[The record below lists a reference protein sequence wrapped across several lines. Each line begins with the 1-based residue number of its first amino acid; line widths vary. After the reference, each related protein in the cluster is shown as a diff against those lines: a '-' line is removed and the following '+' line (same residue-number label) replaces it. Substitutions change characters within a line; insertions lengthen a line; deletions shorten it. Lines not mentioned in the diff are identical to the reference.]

1 MRHTMDLCI
10 FGDHVLDKKTK
21 PEHVMHDAL
30 GGRMKTR
37 GVICSDCN
45 NNFGGGIDKTLTE
58 QFAVFRNQFQMKSG
72 SGSTA
77 PMMRKVKVGSQVIN
91 VHGDGRL
98 KLVAKPFNIRK
109 HPDGRFDL
117 QVVTSSLDEMR
128 RHIPNIAASLGI
140 SEEEVSQ
147 LLSGG
152 NARMVECR
160 PPTAQLG
167 VTLGG
172 PEALRSVAKAC
183 LVLWALKVGND
194 EVRGAPY
201 ASARDYILK
210 GAPDFTGTRASLD
223 TRLFGEAEKVKQQY
237 GPLFNLMYVR
247 SDEAGRVIGHF
258 TIYNLLGHQVVLA
271 ESGGSPC
278 QTMGLVANPLDPRA
292 WSDKAGELFDLP
304 FEWLTQPAHNT
315 NDARARL
322 IEVQKI
328 YLDIFKPK
336 EVGRLSDAVFSK
348 YGLGQNDVIP
358 EAIREEALA
367 KLFDRAARYFVG
379 IPYEEAVPEDV
390 LRKALAQRRN
400 DQT

>member
-1 MRHTMDLCI
+1 MALCI
-10 FGDHVLDKKTK
+10 FDDQVLDKKTK
-21 PEHVMHDAL
+21 PEHIMHDAL

-72 SGSTA
+72 SGSAA
-77 PMMRKVKVGSQVIN
+77 PMMRKVKAGSQLIN

-98 KLVAKPFNIRK
+98 EIVAKPFNIRK

-117 QVVTSSLDEMR
+117 QVMTSSLEEMR

-147 LLSGG
+147 LLAGG
-152 NARMVECR
+152 NARMVEYR
-160 PPTAQLG
+160 PPTVHLG
-167 VTLGG
+167 LTLGG

-201 ASARDYILK
+201 ASARNFILN
-210 GAPDFTGTRASLD
+210 GDPSFTGTRMSLD

-237 GPLFNLMYVR
+237 GPLFNLVYVR

-258 TIYNLLGHQVVLA
+258 TIYNLMGHQVVLA

-278 QTMGLVANPLDPRA
+278 QTVGLVANPLDPRV

-304 FEWLTQPAHNT
+304 FEWLIQPAYNT
-315 NDARARL
+315 NDARDRL
-322 IEVQKI
+322 IEVQKV
-328 YLDIFKPK
+328 YFDIFKSK
-336 EVGRLSDAVFSK
+336 EVGRLSDSVFSK

-358 EAIREEALA
+358 EAIREGALGR
-367 KLFDRAARYFVG
+367 LFDRAARYFVG
-379 IPYEEAVPEDV
+379 IPYEEAVPEEV
-390 LRKALAQRRN
+390 LRKTLAQKRD
-400 DQT
+400 DQA